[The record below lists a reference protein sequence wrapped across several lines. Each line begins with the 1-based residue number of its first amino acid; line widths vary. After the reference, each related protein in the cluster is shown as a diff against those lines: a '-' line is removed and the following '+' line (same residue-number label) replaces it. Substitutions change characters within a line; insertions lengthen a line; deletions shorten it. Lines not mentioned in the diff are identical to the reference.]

1 MRKYI
6 LRSEMEKRISKI
18 WKSNPYETKMKANI
32 YADVCHKILNELYKC
47 EIYLFEDKKEG

>member
-32 YADVCHKILNELYKC
+32 YADVCHKILNELYRC
-47 EIYLFEDKKEG
+47 EIYLFEDKKEE